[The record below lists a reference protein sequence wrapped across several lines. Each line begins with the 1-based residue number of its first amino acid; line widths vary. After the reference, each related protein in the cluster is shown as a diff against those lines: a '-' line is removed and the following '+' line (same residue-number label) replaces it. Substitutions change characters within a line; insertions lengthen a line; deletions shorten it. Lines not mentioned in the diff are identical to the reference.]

1 MIDETIWRDLEDP
14 QPGAG
19 RSVRRL
25 FPESPHHIH
34 LSVTHPGR
42 RRMLLLRADARAA
55 DRIRRLLVD
64 LPRTSGLSLSLSSIS
79 PREFELQVSLT
90 ADDLRE
96 VFSPLVE
103 DIAEVVRHTDTGETA
118 LEAAVQRFLH
128 WQQLMRTVSRDGL
141 GNEGRR
147 GLFGELYFLREYL
160 LPWIPHVAAVSAWT
174 GPEGTPQDFQ
184 LARAAVEVKTTT
196 AKSPRT
202 MRIANERQ
210 LDDTG
215 VEALLLTQIAVDERR
230 GGAGESLNT
239 LVDSVRSRLDSP
251 LARARLDAQLI
262 RVGYF
267 PHQRDLYE
275 EPRFTLRRT
284 DLWKVVD
291 GFPRI
296 VESDLDQ
303 GVGNCTYD
311 IDVSAL
317 EAHRV
322 TTDQVSE
329 LIRGTDG

>member
-1 MIDETIWRDLEDP
+1 MIDERLWRQLEIP
-14 QPGAG
+14 QPGSG

-25 FPESPHHIH
+25 LPESPHDIH
-34 LSVTHPGR
+34 LSVTHPGQ

-55 DRIRRLLVD
+55 DRVRRLLVD
-64 LPRTSGLSLSLSSIS
+64 LPQTSGLSLSLSSVS

-96 VFSPLVE
+96 VFTPLVE
-103 DIAEVVRHTDTGETA
+103 DIAEVVRRTDTAESA
-118 LEAAVQRFLH
+118 LEAAVRRFLH

-141 GNEGRR
+141 GSDGRR

-160 LPWIPHVAAVSAWT
+160 LPSIPHDAALSAWT

-184 LARAAVEVKTTT
+184 LLHAAVEVKTTT

-202 MRIANERQ
+202 VRIANERQ

-215 VEALLLTQIAVDERR
+215 VEALLLAQIAVDERR
-230 GGAGESLNT
+230 GGSGESLNA
-239 LVDSVRSRLDSP
+239 LVDSVRNRLESP
-251 LARARLDAQLI
+251 HARARLDAQLV

-284 DLWKVVD
+284 DVWRVVE

-317 EAHRV
+317 EQHRV
-322 TTDQVSE
+322 TTDEVTE